1 MEEVTEGQP
10 EGAGGQSQAPS
21 PADARWEDVRMLEG
35 QLPGSQGS
43 ALPPTDTVPATF
55 LWLQPT
61 TWHQNPGSESG
72 DMVTSLRSMSLGSS
86 GGAQDRAAS
95 WGRGQG
101 ADIWSLGQKRDL
113 ANMRT
118 NRTAA
123 QGL

>member
-1 MEEVTEGQP
+1 
-10 EGAGGQSQAPS
+10 
-21 PADARWEDVRMLEG
+21 MLEG
-35 QLPGSQGS
+35 QLGSQGS

-55 LWLQPT
+55 LWFQPT

-72 DMVTSLRSMSLGSS
+72 DMVTSLRTMSLGSS
-86 GGAQDRAAS
+86 GRAQDRAAS

-101 ADIWSLGQKRDL
+101 ADIWSLRQKRDL